1 MNKAIR
7 SLLLAG
13 ALSVC
18 AAAAWAQAYPAKP
31 IRFVIGF
38 PAGSSIDSVS
48 RVMLEDIRNRSG
60 ASIVIDNKPGALG
73 ALGMEAVTK
82 AAPDG
87 YTMMPSSSATNSSG
101 PHLSL
106 ALQKLDVMHGLTS
119 VGRMVR
125 FDIVVVTSATQKFGD
140 AKALIDAGRAKPN
153 SLTYGYGSGTGQ
165 VAGAAFSHAAGI
177 EARGIPYKGQ
187 PPAITDLIGGQV
199 DFVASDL
206 GAVLP
211 LLRSRSLNA
220 IAIESDKR
228 STILPEVPTMREA
241 GVPGLQLVGWIGVSG
256 PARLNAEASKW
267 WSEQL
272 RLSLESAEVQQKLR
286 NLGMEPD
293 LLLGEPFA
301 RFVAAEFDRWGHF
314 VGEAGIQPE

>member
-1 MNKAIR
+1 LRPIR
-7 SLLLAG
+7 SFVAAFALMACAAG
-13 ALSVC
+13 AS
-18 AAAAWAQAYPAKP
+18 AQAYPAKP

-38 PAGSSIDSVS
+38 PAGSSIDGVS
-48 RVMLEDIRNRSG
+48 RVVLEDIRNRTG
-60 ASIVIDNKPGALG
+60 ATIVIDNKPGALG
-73 ALGMEAVTK
+73 ALGMETVTR

-106 ALQKLDVMHGLTS
+106 ALQKLDVLRGLTS
-119 VGRMVR
+119 VARVVR
-125 FDIVVVTSATQKFGD
+125 FDIVVVTSATQKYGS
-140 AKALIDAGRAKPN
+140 AKALIDAGKAQPN

-165 VAGAAFSHAAGI
+165 VAGAAFGHAAGI

-199 DFVASDL
+199 DFVAADL

-211 LLRSRSLNA
+211 LVRSASLNA

-228 STILPEVPTMREA
+228 STILPAVPTLREV

-256 PARLNAEASKW
+256 PAHLDATAMKW

-272 RLSLESAEVQQKLR
+272 RQTLASADVQQKLR

-293 LLLGEPFA
+293 LLVGDPFA
-301 RFVAAEFDRWGHF
+301 QFVATEYGRWGRFVS
-314 VGEAGIQPE
+314 EAGIQAE